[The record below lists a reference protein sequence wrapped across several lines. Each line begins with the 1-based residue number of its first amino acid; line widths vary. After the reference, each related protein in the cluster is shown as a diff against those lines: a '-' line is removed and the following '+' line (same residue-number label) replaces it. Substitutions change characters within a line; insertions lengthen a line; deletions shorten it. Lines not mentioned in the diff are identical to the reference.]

1 MEVTD
6 MVAGIKVTPE
16 SLHSNAATVNSRA
29 GDVEGIQKGL
39 NSQLGGLVGG
49 EWAGNASAQFDSLWQ
64 KYNQGAQ
71 QMIEALRG
79 IGTLLNNAGTAYHDA
94 ETAIAKTFTT

>member
-1 MEVTD
+1 MG
-6 MVAGIKVTPE
+6 AGIKVTPE

-49 EWAGNASAQFDSLWQ
+49 EWAGNASAQFDALWQ

-94 ETAIAKTFTT
+94 EAAIAKTFTA

>member
-1 MEVTD
+1 
-6 MVAGIKVTPE
+6 MVQKIAVTPE
-16 SLHSNAATVNSRA
+16 SLHSNATTVNSRA

-49 EWAGNASAQFDSLWQ
+49 EWAGTASSTFDSLWQ

-79 IGTLLNNAGTAYHDA
+79 IGTLLNNAGTAYHEA
-94 ETAIAKTFTT
+94 ETAIAKTFTA

>member
-1 MEVTD
+1 
-6 MVAGIKVTPE
+6 MVSGIKVTPE
-16 SLHSNAATVNSRA
+16 SLHSNAATVNARA
-29 GDVEGIQKGL
+29 GDVEGLQKGL

-49 EWAGNASAQFDSLWQ
+49 EWAGNASAQFDALWQ

-79 IGTLLNNAGTAYHDA
+79 IGTLLNNAGTAYADA
-94 ETAIAKTFTT
+94 ESAIAKTFTA